1 MGLFI
6 CSLIGYLFIGFV
18 GACAT
23 CPRGSTREDVCV
35 IMLFWPLL
43 FIKWALKQLFNILFK
58 DWKD

>member
-18 GACAT
+18 GVCFIN
-23 CPRGSTREDVCV
+23 PYGREEACV

-43 FIKWALKQLFNILFK
+43 FIKWSLKQLFNILFK
-58 DWKD
+58 DWKE